1 MITTKKDTNKST
13 QQPLWL
19 QQYIDLPEKR
29 NQLYKKTLII
39 LILSQIFGGA
49 GLGAGITVGALLAQ
63 DMTGSENAAG
73 IPTALFAFGSAVAAL
88 LIGIASQRFGRRAGL
103 AGGFLIGGLGAIG
116 VIIAALLNSIAL
128 LFFALLIYGAGMASN
143 LQVRYAGTDLA
154 NEKQRATAASMALVS
169 TTLGAVIGPNL
180 VNTMGEF
187 ADSIGVPTLA
197 GPFIMSGVAFIIA
210 GLILLIFL
218 RPDPLFVATAIANA
232 EKKDDKIQSGGSL
245 KNPTRNKQGIM
256 VGTII
261 MVLAQLI
268 MTAIMTM
275 TPVHMGHFGHGLSEV
290 GLVIGFHIAAMYLPS
305 PLTGLLVDKFGR
317 TTMAIASGATLL
329 AAGLVAAFAPADS
342 LSVLILALVL
352 LGVGWNFGLL
362 TGTAL
367 IIDSTHPSVRAKTQ
381 GTSDVLVALSGA
393 TGGALS
399 GMVVAHSS
407 YTILSISGAVLSLLL
422 IPVVVLHFKGNQGKS
437 QS

>member
-1 MITTKKDTNKST
+1 MVRKSKNTST

-19 QQYIDLPEKR
+19 QEYIDLPEKQ
-29 NQLYKKTLII
+29 NQLYKKTLKI

-63 DMTGSENAAG
+63 EMLGSENAAG
-73 IPTALFAFGSAVAAL
+73 IPIALFTFGSAVAAL
-88 LIGIASQRFGRRAGL
+88 LIGASSQHFGRRAGL

-116 VIIAALLNSIAL
+116 VVIAALINSIAL
-128 LFFALLIYGAGMASN
+128 LFVALLIYGAGMASN
-143 LQVRYAGTDLA
+143 LQARYAGTDLA

-169 TTLGAVIGPNL
+169 TTLGAVVGPNL
-180 VNTMGEF
+180 VTPMGEF
-187 ADSIGVPTLA
+187 AESIGVPNLA
-197 GPFIMSGVAFIIA
+197 GPFIMSGAAFIIA

-218 RPDPLFVATAIANA
+218 RPDPLIVSTAIANA
-232 EKKDDKIQSGGSL
+232 EKKDHKVQTGGSL
-245 KNPTRNKQGIM
+245 KNPTINKKGIM
-256 VGTII
+256 VGAVI
-261 MVLAQLI
+261 MILAQLI

-275 TPVHMGHFGHGLSEV
+275 TPVHMGHHGHGLSEV

-342 LSVLILALVL
+342 LLLLILALVL
-352 LGVGWNFGLL
+352 LGVGWNIGLL

-381 GTSDVLVALSGA
+381 GTSDVFVALSGA
-393 TGGALS
+393 AGGALS

-422 IPVVVLHFKGNQGKS
+422 IPVVVWYFKGNQVKS
-437 QS
+437 

>member
-1 MITTKKDTNKST
+1 MIGT
-13 QQPLWL
+13 
-19 QQYIDLPEKR
+19 
-29 NQLYKKTLII
+29 
-39 LILSQIFGGA
+39 
-49 GLGAGITVGALLAQ
+49 
-63 DMTGSENAAG
+63 ENAAG
-73 IPTALFAFGSAVAAL
+73 IPTALFTFGSAVAAL
-88 LIGIASQRFGRRAGL
+88 LIGASSQRFGRRAGL

-116 VIIAALLNSIAL
+116 VVIAALINSIAL
-128 LFFALLIYGAGMASN
+128 LFVALLIYGAGMASN
-143 LQVRYAGTDLA
+143 LQARYAGTDLA

-169 TTLGAVIGPNL
+169 TTLGAVVGPNL

-187 ADSIGVPTLA
+187 ADSIGVPYLA
-197 GPFIMSGVAFIIA
+197 GPFIMSGAAFIIA

-218 RPDPLFVATAIANA
+218 RPDPLFVSTAIANA
-232 EKKDDKIQSGGSL
+232 EKKDDKVQTGERESL
-245 KNPTRNKQGIM
+245 KNPIINKKGIM
-256 VGTII
+256 VGAVI
-261 MVLAQLI
+261 MTLAQLI

-275 TPVHMGHFGHGLSEV
+275 TPVQMGHHGHGLSEV

-342 LSVLILALVL
+342 LLLLILALVL

-381 GTSDVLVALSGA
+381 GTFDVLLALSGA
-393 TGGALS
+393 AGGALS

-407 YTILSISGAVLSLLL
+407 YTILSISGAVLSLIL
-422 IPVVVLHFKGNQGKS
+422 IPVIVWYFKGNQVKS
-437 QS
+437 YI

>member
-1 MITTKKDTNKST
+1 MARKSKNTST

-19 QQYIDLPEKR
+19 QEYIDLPEKQ
-29 NQLYKKTLII
+29 NQLYNRTLKI
-39 LILSQIFGGA
+39 LIFSQIFGGT

-63 DMTGSENAAG
+63 DMIGTENAAG
-73 IPTALFAFGSAVAAL
+73 IPVALFTFGSAVAAL
-88 LIGIASQRFGRRAGL
+88 LIGASSQRFGRRAGL

-116 VIIAALLNSIAL
+116 VIIAALINSIAL
-128 LFFALLIYGAGMASN
+128 LFVALFIYGAGMASN
-143 LQVRYAGTDLA
+143 LQARYAGTDLA
-154 NEKQRATAASMALVS
+154 NQKQRATAASMALVS
-169 TTLGAVIGPNL
+169 TTLGAVVGPNL
-180 VNTMGEF
+180 VNTMGKF

-197 GPFIMSGVAFIIA
+197 GPFIMSGAAFIIA

-218 RPDPLFVATAIANA
+218 RPDPLLVATAIANA
-232 EKKDDKIQSGGSL
+232 EKKEDKVQSGVSL
-245 KNPTRNKQGIM
+245 KNPTINKKGIM
-256 VGTII
+256 VGSVI
-261 MVLAQLI
+261 MIVAQLI

-275 TPVHMGHFGHGLSEV
+275 TPVHMGHYGHGLSEV

-317 TTMAIASGATLL
+317 ITMAIASGVTLL
-329 AAGLVAAFAPADS
+329 AAGLVAAFATADS
-342 LSVLILALVL
+342 LLLLILALVL

-381 GTSDVLVALSGA
+381 GTADVLVALSGA
-393 TGGALS
+393 AGGALS

-407 YTILSISGAVLSLLL
+407 YTILSISGAILSLLL
-422 IPVVVLHFKGNQGKS
+422 IPIVGWYFKGNQVKNKGYI
-437 QS
+437 

>member
-1 MITTKKDTNKST
+1 MARKSKNTLT

-19 QQYIDLPEKR
+19 QDYIDLPEKQ
-29 NQLYKKTLII
+29 NQLYKKTLKI

-63 DMTGSENAAG
+63 DMIGTENAAG
-73 IPTALFAFGSAVAAL
+73 IPVALFTFGSAVAAL
-88 LIGIASQRFGRRAGL
+88 LIGASSQRFGRRAGL

-116 VIIAALLNSIAL
+116 VIIAALISSIAL
-128 LFFALLIYGAGMASN
+128 LFVALLIYGAGMASN
-143 LQVRYAGTDLA
+143 LQARYAGTDLA

-169 TTLGAVIGPNL
+169 TTLGAVVGPNL
-180 VNTMGEF
+180 VNTMGKF

-197 GPFIMSGVAFIIA
+197 GPFIMSGAAFIIA

-218 RPDPLFVATAIANA
+218 RPDPLLVATAIANA
-232 EKKDDKIQSGGSL
+232 EKKDDKVQSGGSL
-245 KNPTRNKQGIM
+245 KNPTINKKGIM
-256 VGTII
+256 VGSVI
-261 MVLAQLI
+261 MIVAQLI

-275 TPVHMGHFGHGLSEV
+275 TPVHMGHYGHGLSEV

-317 TTMAIASGATLL
+317 ITMAIASGATLL
-329 AAGLVAAFAPADS
+329 AAGLVAAFAPVDS
-342 LSVLILALVL
+342 LLLLILALVL

-381 GTSDVLVALSGA
+381 GTSDVLLALSGA
-393 TGGALS
+393 AGGALS

-422 IPVVVLHFKGNQGKS
+422 IPVVGWYFKGNQVKNKS
-437 QS
+437 FI